1 MNICVALS
9 FLIFV
14 ELCDSSRPKAYDD
27 RCKIILY
34 ASSSECPRQRWFY
47 DWKNK
52 FCLPSCS
59 ATAPFSSKIECQGIC
74 RSGDVCDFPVASAL
88 CFNHV
93 FPVYVYS
100 PKEERCFLTYD
111 CTYFLN
117 KFPTLGECLRTCGQ
131 RKQDIKTPEVRNAQ
145 GTGQPSYFDI
155 LQGEQDP
162 TASMI
167 PILKIQIRHAPPTR
181 DMRCRMHVAD
191 TLLNKCHHRRWYYN
205 EIQRV
210 CQPTCSEE
218 APFLNK
224 MVCDG
229 VCRTVDVCGFPVASF
244 PCFHEAHPV
253 FIYNPNDKSCFKSY
267 SCSYFGNKFP
277 TLEECRRT
285 CKKCAANDQSRSR
298 TASSSQGN
306 GQILS
311 FASSA
316 GNQITPSSAGLSTG
330 KLLANP
336 YTPFDS
342 QEKPVAQATGG
353 R

>member
-74 RSGDVCDFPVASAL
+74 RSG
-88 CFNHV
+88 
-93 FPVYVYS
+93 
-100 PKEERCFLTYD
+100 
-111 CTYFLN
+111 
-117 KFPTLGECLRTCGQ
+117 
-131 RKQDIKTPEVRNAQ
+131 KQDIKTPEVRNAQ